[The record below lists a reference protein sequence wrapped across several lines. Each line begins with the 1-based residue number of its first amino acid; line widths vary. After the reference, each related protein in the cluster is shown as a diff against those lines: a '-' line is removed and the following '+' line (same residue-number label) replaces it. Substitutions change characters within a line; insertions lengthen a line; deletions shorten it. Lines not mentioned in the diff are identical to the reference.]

1 MVLLPR
7 PNGIIRNIGFGAG
20 GTTME
25 AGWWK
30 KGLAEMLGAFG
41 LVTVGAGSVLANNG
55 DLVFAALAHASVIF
69 VMGTALGPISGGQ
82 ISPAVT
88 LGLIVTRKV
97 KADLGAVII
106 AFQLLGSILGGF
118 LLAWLYPTQVL
129 SGFRLAT
136 PAVAPSISPGQAAFV
151 ELLMTFLLVFVV
163 FATAIDPRGAA
174 KTLGAIPIGLTVGID
189 WFLGGGFTG
198 AAMSPGRWIGPA
210 LASGFFDN
218 WWVYWVGPL
227 LGGAMAALVYEN
239 VFLVKKK

>member
-1 MVLLPR
+1 MPPR
-7 PNGIIRNIGFGAG
+7 GRPI
-20 GTTME
+20 E
-25 AGWWK
+25 KGWWK
-30 KGLAEMLGAFG
+30 KGLGEMLGAFA
-41 LVTVGAGSVLANNG
+41 LVTVGAGSVLAANAAMG
-55 DLVFAALAHASVIF
+55 LTPQPVLILLYAALAHGLVIAVF
-69 VMGTALGPISGGQ
+69 GTALGPISGGQ

-88 LGLIVTRKV
+88 VGLWVTRRQ
-97 KADLGAVII
+97 KADLSAAII
-106 AFQLLGSILGGF
+106 LFQLLGSILGGLV
-118 LLAWLYPTQVL
+118 LLSLYPAKPL
-129 SGFRLAT
+129 NLAT
-136 PAVAPSISPGQAAFV
+136 PAVASISPTQGALL
-151 ELLMTFLLVFVV
+151 ELLMTFFLVFVV